1 VFSNAAGNFNNDGAE
16 FNNTVTMKVDTVL
29 PTVSISSD
37 KSLLTTGESA
47 VITFTLNEP
56 STDFD
61 ISDVVFKGGTMSS
74 FSGTGSLYTATFTP
88 TTRSIAAGTVSVAS
102 STFSDAAGNNNTDG
116 SDANNNLTIEVD
128 TLYPRIV
135 VASTKSALKA
145 GEVAEIAFTLNE
157 TSIDFELSDVTVN
170 GGTLSSFKG
179 SGTTY
184 SATFTPAP
192 DYSNSAVVKVQS
204 NVFSNVDKYPNID
217 GGDTNNTVTINVDT
231 LRPTVTVG
239 SNKTSLKA
247 GETAVLTFILSEP
260 STDFNASDLSAS
272 GGSISGFFG
281 SGTTYTATF
290 TPTANS
296 TANGVVSVASSTF
309 SDDAGNFN
317 NDGANANNTVTMAV
331 DTVRPTIAVAASRT
345 TLNLGESTVVTFTL
359 SESSTDFTGADVS
372 VSGGTL
378 SSFSGAGT
386 TYTAM
391 FKLQTS
397 TSSGVVSVASN
408 KFSDAAGNFNA
419 DGADVNNSV
428 TLAAAKLWG
437 TSRNDYGKALATGP
451 DGSIYLAGET
461 EGNLDGQSGS
471 GMRDIFLSKM
481 NPDGTA
487 LWTKLAGTKLIDEA
501 THLAVASDG
510 SVYISGTSQAS
521 LNGAGNSGSYDAFL
535 LKYDANGNMLWT
547 ARQGTSTIDRGYS
560 VATDSTGAAYL
571 VGQTNGRLDGQRGSG
586 NFDGFITKY
595 SAQGT
600 KLWTQVVG
608 TSGIDAIKDVVAD
621 ASGFVYVTG
630 SVSGALAGQTRIGG
644 TDAFITK
651 YGSDGTVV
659 WTKVFG
665 TKTTDYAESI
675 GLGSDGSI
683 YVAGQTLGSMNG
695 ASSGNYD
702 VFLTKFSSA
711 GVQQWS
717 RQFGSGKAD
726 NALDLVVGSAGIIT
740 ITGHLGLS
748 STAGLGLADAFTAS
762 FNASGTQTAYEVFG
776 TGSNDYGAAV
786 TEGLDGVLY
795 MAGYTLGSAMMG
807 RPSNGAADAYF
818 FARANQTTLTSSS
831 ATAAASASPDV
842 FTFAAGSYN
851 ATITGGFTYGDK
863 LVFPANMTNLSVS
876 NTSPTDG
883 QILIT
888 ASGSGQQIQVTLT
901 GVALGLDGAVTT
913 LDSFWATFGPPGT

>member
-1 VFSNAAGNFNNDGAE
+1 VSGFSGYGTTYTATFTPTADNTANGVISVGSSVFSNAAGNFNDDGA
-16 FNNTVTMKVDTVL
+16 
-29 PTVSISSD
+29 
-37 KSLLTTGESA
+37 
-47 VITFTLNEP
+47 
-56 STDFD
+56 
-61 ISDVVFKGGTMSS
+61 
-74 FSGTGSLYTATFTP
+74 
-88 TTRSIAAGTVSVAS
+88 
-102 STFSDAAGNNNTDG
+102 
-116 SDANNNLTIEVD
+116 
-128 TLYPRIV
+128 
-135 VASTKSALKA
+135 
-145 GEVAEIAFTLNE
+145 
-157 TSIDFELSDVTVN
+157 
-170 GGTLSSFKG
+170 
-179 SGTTY
+179 
-184 SATFTPAP
+184 
-192 DYSNSAVVKVQS
+192 
-204 NVFSNVDKYPNID
+204 
-217 GGDTNNTVTINVDT
+217 DTNNTVTINVDT
-231 LRPTVTVG
+231 LRPTVMVG

-317 NDGANANNTVTMAV
+317 NDGADANNTVTMAV
-331 DTVRPTIAVAASRT
+331 DTVRPTIAVAASRS

-386 TYTAM
+386 TYSAM

-863 LVFPANMTNLSVS
+863 LVFPASMTNLSVS